1 MGIYRDDEKCGCVY
15 ITTTY
20 DYPPSREIVPQNGK
34 LLCIQIVDEYDL
46 ESYSI

>member
-20 DYPPSREIVPQNGK
+20 DYPPSREIVPQN
-34 LLCIQIVDEYDL
+34 QIVDEYDL